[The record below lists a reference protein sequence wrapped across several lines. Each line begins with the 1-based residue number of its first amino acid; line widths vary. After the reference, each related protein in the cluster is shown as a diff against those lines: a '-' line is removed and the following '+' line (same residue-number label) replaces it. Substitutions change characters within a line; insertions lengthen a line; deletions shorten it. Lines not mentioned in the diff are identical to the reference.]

1 MLLTLVSLSSSIKFW
16 VWSLWQTE
24 TMLPLFV
31 SIRIATHLSYNVFN
45 FSVIILS
52 YFTFSF
58 NMFSLFP
65 VASLVERW
73 LFSFSVVDTTACF
86 QFKEKRRCCDT
97 VFITLILYTK
107 MFITLRRFLSFFKII
122 SSTLDIS
129 TLDLRRKSCAT
140 SG

>member
-1 MLLTLVSLSSSIKFW
+1 MLVTLVSLSSSIKFW

-58 NMFSLFP
+58 NMFSLFS

-73 LFSFSVVDTTACF
+73 LFSFSVVDTTAFF
-86 QFKEKRRCCDT
+86 QFKEKRRCCNT

>member
-1 MLLTLVSLSSSIKFW
+1 MLVTLVSLSSSIKFW

-58 NMFSLFP
+58 NMFSLFS

-73 LFSFSVVDTTACF
+73 LFSFSVVDTTACV